1 MGVYGFLYRRFGEK
15 VMNAFLSFLEVR
27 STLSWTEVAKKK
39 EVKATAEEEGGNG
52 CGVRRVVFAVQ
63 ALRASCLSAIAEL
76 VSYLKYA
83 ITPFVSV
90 VDGGWNHV

>member
-27 STLSWTEVAKKK
+27 ITLSWTEVAKKK

-52 CGVRRVVFAVQ
+52 CGV
-63 ALRASCLSAIAEL
+63 
-76 VSYLKYA
+76 
-83 ITPFVSV
+83 
-90 VDGGWNHV
+90 

>member
-1 MGVYGFLYRRFGEK
+1 MLPLLLELFNNALAPLDLRLRVCEVGVHSLLYRRFGEK

-52 CGVRRVVFAVQ
+52 CGV
-63 ALRASCLSAIAEL
+63 
-76 VSYLKYA
+76 
-83 ITPFVSV
+83 
-90 VDGGWNHV
+90 